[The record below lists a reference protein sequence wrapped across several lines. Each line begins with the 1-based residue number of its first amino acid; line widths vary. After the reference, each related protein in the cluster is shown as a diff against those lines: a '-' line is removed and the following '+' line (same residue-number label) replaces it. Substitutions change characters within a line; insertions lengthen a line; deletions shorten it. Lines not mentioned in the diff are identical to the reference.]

1 MVGTLRYGVYGGVA
15 LFGYVLFLAS
25 LRLSND
31 AAGVLF
37 MVLFSISQ
45 LIGLLLISRV
55 GASNTLS
62 IALTIGAVGSYIHAL
77 SNSYIGNSLLGL
89 GMGLYFTALIGLMG
103 VILSGSGLVKYIMY
117 IYSGLFG
124 LGVMTGALSSV
135 LNNVAVFVAMTITML
150 GLSFYISLTPV
161 YFKPRSLK
169 LRYALTNQ
177 GVLVAVTLL
186 SFSLPY
192 MISSVILLSKYWL
205 GPLYALSVPLSIVPA
220 YLMVNR
226 WGVRRSFIVSALL
239 MSASSVLT
247 YLFNNQYVILMLA
260 MSSMLIYTLML
271 QLLGLVTSPLL
282 YMPTL
287 ALAYGISS
295 ILEIPVG
302 LALGFRLGYLI
313 TGLTSLMLIL
323 LVRVIKEPVYQI
335 PQAS

>member
-37 MVLFSISQ
+37 MVMFSISQ
-45 LIGLLLISRV
+45 LIGLLLISKV

-62 IALTIGAVGSYIHAL
+62 IALTIGAVGSCIHAL

-124 LGVMTGALSSV
+124 LGVMAGALSSV
-135 LNNVAVFVAMTITML
+135 LNNVVVFIAMTITML

-205 GPLYALSVPLSIVPA
+205 GPLYVLSVPLSIAPA

-239 MSASSVLT
+239 MSTSSVLT
-247 YLFNNQYVILMLA
+247 YIFNNQYVILMLA
-260 MSSMLIYTLML
+260 VSSMLIYTLML

-313 TGLTSLMLIL
+313 TGLTSLVLIL
-323 LVRVIKEPVYQI
+323 LIRVMKEPVYQI